1 MNKRA
6 ILAFLGMLLLG
17 SMACSAVPF
26 LVPTATPTA
35 TLTPTLTPTR
45 TPTATPTLT
54 PTNTRTLTPTKII
67 GIEEPVAID
76 DTQLQFRKAL
86 RRDTFLCGDQSSPA
100 DNPDTEEFLLLTAKV
115 TSGPT
120 VATAQ
125 DFEDWV
131 SHNDIGLIQLVDDT
145 SQYYDIYSF
154 CYLMDSK
161 KVMVQATFAFMINK
175 NAASFV
181 LVLPDDTHI
190 PLDPLL

>member
-1 MNKRA
+1 
-6 ILAFLGMLLLG
+6 
-17 SMACSAVPF
+17 MACSAVPF

-86 RRDTFLCGDQSSPA
+86 RRAIYECGTAKQPA
-100 DNPDTEEFLLLTAKV
+100 DNPDTDEFLVLTAKV
-115 TSGPT
+115 IGGP
-120 VATAQ
+120 AIN
-125 DFEDWV
+125 
-131 SHNDIGLIQLVDDT
+131 SNDDMFNWISTNEIRLMEVVDDT
-145 SQYYDIYSF
+145 GYYSDVYDNICYS
-154 CYLMDSK
+154 MD
-161 KVMVQATFAFMINK
+161 NK
-175 NAASFV
+175 NILVQVAIGFVIHKDAATFV